1 MNYYYL
7 ACSMAIMITMAL
19 AVCRALL
26 GPSVFD
32 RILAVNM
39 FGTKAVLLVAV
50 LAFFSGRH
58 DLLDIALLYSLLN
71 FVGVIAALRLVER
84 GKFFANNANVENDE
98 SNITAILDNA
108 NDENS
113 EIKENK

>member
-1 MNYYYL
+1 MYFL
-7 ACSMAIMITMAL
+7 ASALAILITMAM

-39 FGTKAVLLVAV
+39 FGTKAVLLVSV
-50 LAFFSGRH
+50 FAFFSGRH

-84 GKFFANNANVENDE
+84 GKFFA
-98 SNITAILDNA
+98 
-108 NDENS
+108 ENS
-113 EIKENK
+113 NVVVEEKE